1 MERDPKSPEKSPK
14 KLDKTAGGE
23 SPAAAAVEPYE
34 PPKLL
39 KFEKLEKLIVSGE

>member
-1 MERDPKSPEKSPK
+1 MERDPKSPRKTPK
-14 KLDKTAGGE
+14 DAPEQTPE
-23 SPAAAAVEPYE
+23 PAAVEPYE

>member
-1 MERDPKSPEKSPK
+1 MKRKEEKAPESE
-14 KLDKTAGGE
+14 KT
-23 SPAAAAVEPYE
+23 PATAPEPYE